1 MDLKC
6 LVVKKVN
13 GVEITQFTPTPGM
26 RLFALSA
33 ICDPD
38 CKNLEPEAICKA
50 IGLSKNS
57 YKTFLTYEPWFSE
70 WVDEVRLALG
80 GKSKKALLEMVGME
94 RALAGEF
101 NFWKPLAIREGVITP
116 DQLNLGA
123 AVPSNLG
130 AMKDMS
136 DEQLSALENTVMAT
150 LRSSGDPNEIA
161 MVEGAGG
168 WEPEG
173 DSGGAAEVPRPVV
186 LDDELGADGE
196 RSLGELERF

>member
-1 MDLKC
+1 MT
-6 LVVKKVN
+6 
-13 GVEITQFTPTPGM
+13 EFRPTPGM

-33 ICDPD
+33 ICDPE
-38 CKNLEPEAICKA
+38 CRNLSPEDICRSV
-50 IGLSKNS
+50 GLSKGS
-57 YKTFLTYEPWFSE
+57 YKTFMSYEPWFSE
-70 WVDEVRLALG
+70 WLEQVRLALG
-80 GKSKKALLEMVGME
+80 GKNKKAMLEMVGME

-101 NFWKPLAIREGVITP
+101 NFWKPLAIREGVINP

-136 DEQLSALENTVMAT
+136 NEQLSALENTVMAT

-173 DSGGAAEVPRPVV
+173 DSGGTAEVQGPVV